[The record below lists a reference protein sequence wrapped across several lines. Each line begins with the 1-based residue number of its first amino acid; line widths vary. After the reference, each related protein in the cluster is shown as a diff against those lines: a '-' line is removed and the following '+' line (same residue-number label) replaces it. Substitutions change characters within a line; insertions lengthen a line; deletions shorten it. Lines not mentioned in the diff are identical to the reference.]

1 MLLLSWREGNWAS
14 EDVDSKY
21 MGHGRI
27 WGWGGLLWW
36 DFIGVIEF
44 IVLQ

>member
-27 WGWGGLLWW
+27 WGWGGGGGAVVVGLYWSH
-36 DFIGVIEF
+36 
-44 IVLQ
+44 